1 MKLRVAALSDVGR
14 ERSHNEDAFLLWDLA
29 NERPL
34 DADRPVA
41 LDGEDA
47 AYLLVVSDGMGGA
60 RSGEVAS
67 QTAIET
73 LRSFATDAF
82 HAARLRLGD
91 TDPMRWLARGVAES
105 NRTVLTESQSDVSLR
120 GMGATLTAVALLD
133 GELVVAHVGD
143 SRAYLLRGA
152 RLRQLT
158 MDHTHVQELVSI
170 GQISSEEARIHRNR
184 NLLLQAIGTGDSVD
198 VDDLDV
204 AVADGDRILLC
215 SDGLHGLVDDDEI
228 AKVLEEDL
236 PPEEQCRDLVER
248 ANDGGGHDNI
258 TVLVAHLE

>member
-1 MKLRVAALSDVGR
+1 MKLHVAALSDVGR

-29 NERPL
+29 HQRPL
-34 DADRPVA
+34 DAGRPSA
-41 LDGEDA
+41 LEGEDA

-60 RSGEVAS
+60 RSGEIAS
-67 QTAIET
+67 HTAIES
-73 LRSFATDAF
+73 LRDFATDAF
-82 HAARLRLGD
+82 HAARLRLGE

-105 NRTVLTESQSDVSLR
+105 NQIVHTESQNDITLR

-170 GQISSEEARIHRNR
+170 GQISSEEARLHRNR

-204 AVADGDRILLC
+204 AVAKGDRLLLC
-215 SDGLHGLVDDDEI
+215 SDGLHGPVDDEEI
-228 AKVLEEDL
+228 ARVLRSDL
-236 PPEEQCRDLVER
+236 EPREQCRALVDR
-248 ANDGGGHDNI
+248 ANEGGGHDNI
-258 TVLVAHLE
+258 TVIVAHLE